1 MKLPTLLIINAIAA
15 IAIGLAF
22 ALYGP
27 IMMAFFGVPEQ
38 SSLDALDYWM
48 IASFARMFGAALFG
62 FGLLLWAIR
71 KAISDVSAQS
81 RRSIVFALLL
91 ANLIG
96 VFVSLTQ
103 QAAIWQAPVGWLIA
117 AFFAFFTLTYA
128 FFLVRKA

>member
-103 QAAIWQAPVGWLIA
+103 QAAIWQTPVGWLIA
-117 AFFAFFTLTYA
+117 AFFAFFTLAYA